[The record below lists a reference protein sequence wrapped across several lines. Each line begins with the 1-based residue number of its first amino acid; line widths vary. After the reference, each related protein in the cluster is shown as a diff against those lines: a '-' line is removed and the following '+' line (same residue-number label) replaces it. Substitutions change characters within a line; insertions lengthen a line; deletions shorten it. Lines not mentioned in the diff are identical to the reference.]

1 MNALYDIIRRTNQLL
16 VAGADLPKSPL
27 LLALRLYFFWQLF
40 LTGQGKL
47 SN

>member
-1 MNALYDIIRRTNQLL
+1 MNPLYDIIRRTNQLL
-16 VAGADLPKSPL
+16 EAGADLLKSPL
-27 LLALRLYFFWQLF
+27 LLYFFWQLF